1 MGWKEHICEALGKRQ
16 WASLV
21 AFVRRGKGKEKSDT
35 LQFQSRM
42 IGKMATLVKSRTR
55 DATVWR
61 EGRVTNEI
69 ISMLLTAT

>member
-1 MGWKEHICEALGKRQ
+1 
-16 WASLV
+16 
-21 AFVRRGKGKEKSDT
+21 
-35 LQFQSRM
+35 M